1 MPPKHRLIESE
12 ERFFANV
19 RQAVQDRKEGRRREP
34 VSRTSY
40 QSLAALL
47 AAIARKLRLR

>member
-12 ERFFANV
+12 ERFFVGA
-19 RQAVQDRKEGRRREP
+19 RRAVDDRKEGRRLEP
-34 VSRTSY
+34 KTWTSF

-47 AAIARKLRLR
+47 AAIARKLLP